1 MALDT
6 SEYLPSPA
14 RRRQR
19 QHRAYDEAN
28 DSRPRIRGVG
38 RAGVTWAASSLAVR
52 SRLVFLPNSACHS
65 LLRRCAV
72 PLTGS
77 LLLLAANGVTVS
89 AAGKSTKTTTPTK
102 ASGKT
107 ATAAAKVPVS
117 GKATAKVTLPA
128 PVTPGKDLTGWESLT
143 DAEWPKSL
151 DAVRA
156 KAINSSIRVHRAPDD
171 FAPALQMTSGKSAFG
186 DIAFLALGKRDEW
199 VRVLLP
205 LRPNGSVGWV
215 RASDVTLDR
224 MLYRVVI
231 EVNTN
236 TLSVEG
242 PGGNIVTTKV
252 ALGTNNT
259 PTPTGLFY
267 VREIVPQ
274 ANPNGGLGP
283 VALGLSGLS
292 EELHSFSG
300 GFGRVAIH
308 GTNAPGKIGTD
319 VSHGCVRMDNVNIT
333 RLAKLLPLGT
343 PVEIV
348 STRSDLVSDSARKTS
363 DWIAVARPLG
373 LEPISS
379 LTEPGASTTSP
390 ATSTTP
396 TRSVST
402 STVVQVGVTVPPVS
416 TTAPAASTTT
426 APAA

>member
-1 MALDT
+1 MV
-6 SEYLPSPA
+6 LPLPA
-14 RRRQR
+14 RR
-19 QHRAYDEAN
+19 
-28 DSRPRIRGVG
+28 
-38 RAGVTWAASSLAVR
+38 SLM
-52 SRLVFLPNSACHS
+52 
-65 LLRRCAV
+65 RRCAV

-77 LLLLAANGVTVS
+77 LLLLTANGVAVS
-89 AAGKSTKTTTPTK
+89 AAGRSTKTTTPTR
-102 ASGKT
+102 ASGKSGT
-107 ATAAAKVPVS
+107 PKVPIS
-117 GKATAKVTLPA
+117 AKATAKVTLPP
-128 PVTPGKDLTGWESLT
+128 PVTPAKDLTGWESLT

-156 KAINSSIRVHRAPDD
+156 KSINSSIRVHRAPDD
-171 FAPALQMTSGKSAFG
+171 FAPALQMTSGTSAFG
-186 DIAFLALGKRDEW
+186 DIAFLALGKRNEW
-199 VRVLLP
+199 IRVLLP

-215 RASDVTLDR
+215 RASEVALDR
-224 MLYRVVI
+224 MAYRVVI
-231 EVNTN
+231 EVSTN
-236 TLSVEG
+236 TLSVDG
-242 PGGNIVTTKV
+242 PDGNIVTTKV

-292 EELHSFSG
+292 EELRSFSG

-379 LTEPGASTTSP
+379 LTEPGASTTSA
-390 ATSTTP
+390 ATSTTA

-416 TTAPAASTTT
+416 TTTPPSSTTT